1 MRTSVPVTEVHGR
14 KEGHNGNTLGGV
26 HLHKPIKVLGEDF
39 IIVCTICLENSIEA
53 RFGGVGLP
61 TTVKQADETFTYLGN
76 LVAVETNNRDL
87 IFFVKVNRSVARLPV
102 GAVSD
107 GGVHL
112 SFDLTHDKESLG
124 RL

>member
-1 MRTSVPVTEVHGR
+1 MLTSVPVTEIHGR

-26 HLHKPIKVLGEDF
+26 HLYEPIKVLGEDF
-39 IIVCTICLENSIEA
+39 IIVCTILSEDSIEA

-61 TTVKQADETFTYLGN
+61 TTIKQANETFTNLSD
-76 LVAVETNNRDL
+76 LVAVETHNRDL

-112 SFDLTHDKESLG
+112 VFDLTHDKESLG